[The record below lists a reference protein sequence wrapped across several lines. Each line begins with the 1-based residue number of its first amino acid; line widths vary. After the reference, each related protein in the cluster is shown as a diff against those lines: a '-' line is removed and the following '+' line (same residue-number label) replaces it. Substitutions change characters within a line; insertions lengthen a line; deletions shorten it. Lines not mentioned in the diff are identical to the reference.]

1 MATRTTKPS
10 IFLPEINQKTD
21 VLISEKGGNI
31 DLCMPNKIASQIW
44 GEILQPMS
52 TKLRVYTRR
61 KFNSNT
67 ENNQVNL
74 EHGQSSSPSSQNPG
88 NLPMDSTSLLI
99 SDLDIPIAI

>member
-1 MATRTTKPS
+1 
-10 IFLPEINQKTD
+10 
-21 VLISEKGGNI
+21 
-31 DLCMPNKIASQIW
+31 MPNKIASQTG
-44 GEILQPMS
+44 GETLQPMS
-52 TKLRVYTRR
+52 TEFHVYIRR
-61 KFNSNT
+61 KFISNT